1 MTSVPR
7 VPFGISFIVYS
18 GLPSHSQI
26 TPFSSSVCLN
36 DLEMRATLFDT
47 MNEEKDYLQ
56 IFDLKVSNGKQL
68 IHHYQ
73 EQPQWSEE
81 VFLLT
86 DNPITEKVYIITENG
101 NETMLLA
108 EDY

>member
-1 MTSVPR
+1 MNSVRYITSNAENRIPVE
-7 VPFGISFIVYS
+7 IQLLLWY
-18 GLPSHSQI
+18 
-26 TPFSSSVCLN
+26 
-36 DLEMRATLFDT
+36 LFDT

-56 IFDLKVSNGKQL
+56 IFDLKISDGKQL
-68 IHHYQ
+68 ICHHQ
-73 EQPQWSEE
+73 EEPQWSEE

-86 DNPITEKVYIITENG
+86 DNPITEKVHIITENG

>member
-1 MTSVPR
+1 MNSVRYITSNAENRIPVE
-7 VPFGISFIVYS
+7 
-18 GLPSHSQI
+18 SQ
-26 TPFSSSVCLN
+26 L
-36 DLEMRATLFDT
+36 LMWYLFDT

-68 IHHYQ
+68 VCHHQ

-101 NETMLLA
+101 NDTMLLA

>member
-1 MTSVPR
+1 MQFFRERMNSVRYITSNEENRIPVE
-7 VPFGISFIVYS
+7 IQLLLWY
-18 GLPSHSQI
+18 
-26 TPFSSSVCLN
+26 
-36 DLEMRATLFDT
+36 LFDT

-56 IFDLKVSNGKQL
+56 IFDLKISDGKQL